1 MKDFLLSKLEHHPCF
16 HRPKDI
22 SEGNLAEASASSG
35 LMRNS
40 KVHISRC
47 PGRLSFSKHCDY
59 VNNDLL
65 YLAANYE
72 TLVAVQ
78 VSALNLEK
86 TSTLSGRVAERT
98 SSRLR
103 RTNDRSVLNVHEGFI
118 EIYNLN
124 PDFQE
129 LILSQ
134 DQVIDD
140 ISAIKST
147 ISDQCLDDNKGNWT
161 FYILKILD
169 LLSKENLDLDLAK
182 IHSLKI
188 VVNSDL
194 PAAAGMSSSH
204 ALILAS
210 LMSLIRA
217 LHSQGLL
224 KNIDK
229 TYFKYL
235 LNGTVA
241 EIGVRQQCL
250 NPKAESLETILNKD
264 DLLDLLKF
272 CQKIEI
278 AKGFNSGLGDQ
289 AAQILSR
296 KNHFCFIKLFPQLS
310 FKYERIPEAISFM
323 ILPSFIKAEKT
334 SEEYQL
340 KEKYFDRYK
349 ELNQLTRFFLENNKN
364 AKIED
369 CEQSQD
375 QNSLGDIL
383 YKLTDKE
390 ILKKLKEIK
399 EGKRAITNDDKLS
412 NLALYALAEGAR
424 LKDLKENFCIEQL
437 FEHINLS
444 HLAEWVSNSS
454 PHPMIFSTA
463 LNIFTAQ
470 ESININLKLANHI
483 GAYRSSTL
491 FNDSLQNFT
500 LSLEGVYACSIMGAG
515 LGGNNIAIVSSEKAD
530 SIKKTLI
537 EDFYSHYNLAE
548 KAKTAILV
556 NSSANGLEYL
566 GEF

>member
-1 MKDFLLSKLEHHPCF
+1 MKDFLLSKLEQHPCF
-16 HRPKDI
+16 NRPKYIPNPLLDSDLNEI
-22 SEGNLAEASASSG
+22 SL
-35 LMRNS
+35 RNS
-40 KVHISRC
+40 KIHISRC

-78 VSALNLEK
+78 VSVLALGEI
-86 TSTLSGRVAERT
+86 SI
-98 SSRLR
+98 
-103 RTNDRSVLNVHEGFI
+103 LNETAQAFI

-134 DQVIDD
+134 DQVIEN

-147 ISDQCLDDNKGNWT
+147 ISDQCLNDNKSNWT

-169 LLSKENLDLDLAK
+169 LLSKEDLNFDLAK
-182 IHSLKI
+182 ILSLKI

-210 LMSLIRA
+210 FMSLTRA

-229 TYFKYL
+229 TYFRYL
-235 LNGTVA
+235 LNSGADSIEAIINT
-241 EIGVRQQCL
+241 
-250 NPKAESLETILNKD
+250 N

-296 KNHFCFIKLFPQLS
+296 KNHLCFIKLFPELS
-310 FKYERIPEAISFM
+310 FKYQKIPEDISFM

-334 SEEYQL
+334 SDEYKL
-340 KEKYFDRYK
+340 KEKYFDQYQK
-349 ELNQLTRFFLENNKN
+349 LNQLTPFFLNNSLD
-364 AKIED
+364 AKHHNGRAAKQTSSKLRRTNDRSVISSDAINTEIRVLQ
-369 CEQSQD
+369 EYQSQ
-375 QNSLGDIL
+375 NHLGDLL
-383 YKLTDKE
+383 YKLADKE
-390 ILKKLKEIK
+390 ILEKLKKLKE
-399 EGKRAITNDDKLS
+399 TQDDKKLP

-424 LKDLKENFCIEQL
+424 LKDLKQNFCIEKM
-437 FEHINLS
+437 FEYVNLS
-444 HLAEWVSNSS
+444 HLAEWVSDSS
-454 PHPMIFSTA
+454 PHPMIFSADLKLGNT
-463 LNIFTAQ
+463 IFTAQ

-491 FNDSLQNFT
+491 FNDSLQSFA

-515 LGGNNIAIVSSEKAD
+515 LGGNNIAVVSSEKID

-537 EDFYSHYNLAE
+537 EDFYSHYDLAE

-556 NSSANGLEYL
+556 NSSADGLEYL

>member
-1 MKDFLLSKLEHHPCF
+1 MKDSLLSKLKHHPCF

-22 SEGNLAEASASSG
+22 PESSVAETLPNIG
-35 LMRNS
+35 LIRNS
-40 KVHISRC
+40 KIQISRC

-78 VSALNLEK
+78 VLTLALGEISTPNISAQP
-86 TSTLSGRVAERT
+86 
-98 SSRLR
+98 
-103 RTNDRSVLNVHEGFI
+103 FI

-134 DQVIDD
+134 DQVIEN
-140 ISAIKST
+140 ISAIKSA
-147 ISDQCLDDNKGNWT
+147 ISEQCLNENKSNWT

-169 LLSKENLDLDLAK
+169 LLSTEDLHFDLAK
-182 IHSLKI
+182 ILSLRI

-235 LNGTVA
+235 LNSGAEGT
-241 EIGVRQQCL
+241 
-250 NPKAESLETILNKD
+250 N

-296 KNHFCFIKLFPQLS
+296 KNYFCFIKLLPELS
-310 FKYERIPEAISFM
+310 FKYQKIPEGISFM

-334 SEEYQL
+334 SDEYKL
-340 KEKYFDRYK
+340 KEKYFDQYK
-349 ELNQLTRFFLENNKN
+349 ELNQFTPFFLENDAN
-364 AKIED
+364 AEIGV
-369 CEQSQD
+369 CEQSQGHS
-375 QNSLGDIL
+375 SLGDIL

-390 ILKKLKEIK
+390 ILEKLKKLQDIK
-399 EGKRAITNDDKLS
+399 VDKKLS

-424 LKDLKENFCIEQL
+424 LKYLKQNFCIEKM
-437 FEHINLS
+437 FKHVNLS
-444 HLAEWVSNSS
+444 HLAEWVSDSS
-454 PHPMIFSTA
+454 PHPMIFSADLKLGNT
-463 LNIFTAQ
+463 IFAAQ
-470 ESININLKLANHI
+470 ESVNINLQLANHI
-483 GAYRSSTL
+483 GAYRSSTP
-491 FNDSLQNFT
+491 FNDSLQSFA

-515 LGGNNIAIVSSEKAD
+515 LGGNNIAIVSSEKID

-556 NSSANGLEYL
+556 NSSADGLEYL

>member
-1 MKDFLLSKLEHHPCF
+1 MKDFLLSKLEQHPCF
-16 HRPKDI
+16 NRPKYIPNPLLDSDLNEI
-22 SEGNLAEASASSG
+22 SL
-35 LMRNS
+35 RNS
-40 KVHISRC
+40 KIHISRC

-78 VSALNLEK
+78 VSVLALGEI
-86 TSTLSGRVAERT
+86 STPNISAQA
-98 SSRLR
+98 
-103 RTNDRSVLNVHEGFI
+103 FI

-134 DQVIDD
+134 DQVIEN

-147 ISDQCLDDNKGNWT
+147 ISDQCLNDNKSNWT

-169 LLSKENLDLDLAK
+169 LLSKEDLNFDLAK
-182 IHSLKI
+182 ILSLKI

-210 LMSLIRA
+210 FMSLTRA

-235 LNGTVA
+235 LNSGADSIEAIINT
-241 EIGVRQQCL
+241 
-250 NPKAESLETILNKD
+250 N

-296 KNHFCFIKLFPQLS
+296 KNHFCFIKLFPELS
-310 FKYERIPEAISFM
+310 FKYQKIPEGVSFM

-334 SEEYQL
+334 SDEYRL

-349 ELNQLTRFFLENNKN
+349 ELNQFTPFFLENDAN
-364 AKIED
+364 AEIGV
-369 CEQSQD
+369 CEQSQG
-375 QNSLGDIL
+375 QSSLGDIL

-390 ILKKLKEIK
+390 ILEKLKKLKEIK
-399 EGKRAITNDDKLS
+399 DDKKLS

-424 LKDLKENFCIEQL
+424 LKDLKQNFCIEKM
-437 FEHINLS
+437 FEYVNLS
-444 HLAEWVSNSS
+444 HLAEWVSDSS
-454 PHPMIFSTA
+454 PHPMIFSADLKLGNT
-463 LNIFTAQ
+463 IFAAQ
-470 ESININLKLANHI
+470 ESVNMNLKLANHI
-483 GAYRSSTL
+483 GAYRSSTP
-491 FNDSLQNFT
+491 FNDSLQSFA

-515 LGGNNIAIVSSEKAD
+515 LGGNNIAIVSSEKID

-556 NSSANGLEYL
+556 NSSADGLEYL

>member
-1 MKDFLLSKLEHHPCF
+1 VKDFLLSKLEQHPCF

-22 SEGNLAEASASSG
+22 SEGTVAEALPDSDLNEIS
-35 LMRNS
+35 LQ
-40 KVHISRC
+40 KIHISRC

-78 VSALNLEK
+78 VSTLALGEI
-86 TSTLSGRVAERT
+86 STP
-98 SSRLR
+98 
-103 RTNDRSVLNVHEGFI
+103 NVTAQAFI
-118 EIYNLN
+118 EIHNLN

-134 DQVIDD
+134 DQVIED
-140 ISAIKST
+140 ISAIKLT
-147 ISDQCLDDNKGNWT
+147 ISNQCLNENKPNWT

-169 LLSKENLDLDLAK
+169 LLSKEDFDFDLAK
-182 IHSLKI
+182 ILSLRI

-194 PAAAGMSSSH
+194 PAASGMSSSH

-229 TYFKYL
+229 TYFRYL
-235 LNGTVA
+235 LNSGAEGT
-241 EIGVRQQCL
+241 
-250 NPKAESLETILNKD
+250 N

-272 CQKIEI
+272 CQKVEI

-296 KNHFCFIKLFPQLS
+296 KNYFCFIKLFPELS
-310 FKYERIPEAISFM
+310 FKYQKIPEGISFM

-334 SEEYQL
+334 SEEYRL

-349 ELNQLTRFFLENNKN
+349 ELNQLTPFFLENETAHKR
-364 AKIED
+364 A
-369 CEQSQD
+369 S
-375 QNSLGDIL
+375 SLGDIL

-390 ILKKLKEIK
+390 ILEKLKKLKE
-399 EGKRAITNDDKLS
+399 TQDDKKLS

-424 LKDLKENFCIEQL
+424 LKDLKQNFYIEKM
-437 FEHINLS
+437 FEHVNLS
-444 HLAEWVSNSS
+444 HLAEWVSDSS
-454 PHPMIFSTA
+454 PHPMIFSADLKLGNT
-463 LNIFTAQ
+463 IFAAQ
-470 ESININLKLANHI
+470 ESINMNLKLANHI

-491 FNDSLQNFT
+491 FNDSLQSFT

-515 LGGNNIAIVSSEKAD
+515 LGGNNIAVVSTEKID

>member
-1 MKDFLLSKLEHHPCF
+1 MKDFLLSKLKHHPCF

-22 SEGNLAEASASSG
+22 SNPLLDSDLNEISL
-35 LMRNS
+35 RNS
-40 KVHISRC
+40 KIHISRC

-78 VSALNLEK
+78 VSVLALGEI
-86 TSTLSGRVAERT
+86 SI
-98 SSRLR
+98 
-103 RTNDRSVLNVHEGFI
+103 LNETAQAFI

-134 DQVIDD
+134 DQVIEN
-140 ISAIKST
+140 ISTIKST
-147 ISDQCLDDNKGNWT
+147 ISDQCLNDHKSNWT

-169 LLSKENLDLDLAK
+169 LLSKEDLDFDLAK
-182 IHSLKI
+182 ILSLKI

-217 LHSQGLL
+217 LHSHGLL

-229 TYFKYL
+229 TYFRYL
-235 LNGTVA
+235 LNSGAEGT
-241 EIGVRQQCL
+241 
-250 NPKAESLETILNKD
+250 N
-264 DLLDLLKF
+264 DLLNLLKF
-272 CQKIEI
+272 CQKVEI

-296 KNHFCFIKLFPQLS
+296 KNYFCFIKLFPELS
-310 FKYERIPEAISFM
+310 FKYQKIPGGISFM

-334 SEEYQL
+334 SDEYKL

-349 ELNQLTRFFLENNKN
+349 EVNQLTPFFL
-364 AKIED
+364 
-369 CEQSQD
+369 
-375 QNSLGDIL
+375 GDML
-383 YKLTDKE
+383 YSLTDKE
-390 ILKKLKEIK
+390 ILEKLKKLKE
-399 EGKRAITNDDKLS
+399 TQDDKKLP

-424 LKDLKENFCIEQL
+424 LKDLKQNFCIEKM
-437 FEHINLS
+437 FEHVNLS
-444 HLAEWVSNSS
+444 HLAEWVSDSS
-454 PHPMIFSTA
+454 PHPMIFSA
-463 LNIFTAQ
+463 DLKVGNSIFAAQ

-491 FNDSLQNFT
+491 FNDSLQSFA

-515 LGGNNIAIVSSEKAD
+515 LGGNNIAVVSSEKID

-537 EDFYSHYNLAE
+537 EDFYSHYDLAE